1 MTKINIPSLNLDN
14 FINGNE
20 SQKKS
25 FEIISK
31 NNKKSQKK
39 SLKIFKKSV

>member
-20 SQKKS
+20 SQKNLLLRILVKLT
-25 FEIISK
+25 
-31 NNKKSQKK
+31 KK
-39 SLKIFKKSV
+39 LVL